1 MVLNAHF
8 TLHLGFGFYKVIS
21 TINASEVPF
30 HSNSMLPKGF
40 CNIPK
45 GWPPIAKLEKI
56 QDGIA
61 RFGCNLGDMIAYLCR
76 LLTPVDTQIGQC

>member
-1 MVLNAHF
+1 MQKNAIKD
-8 TLHLGFGFYKVIS
+8 GGS
-21 TINASEVPF
+21 TTM
-30 HSNSMLPKGF
+30 HSKSKGGKKDGLDLKTF
-40 CNIPK
+40 FFFSFWEFLEK

-61 RFGCNLGDMIAYLCR
+61 RFGCNLGDLIAYLCR